1 MRKLE
6 FLNLEHLMSLSAM
19 TLVHKTWQMGGCPCG
34 LNMSGCDM
42 LLLYCIN
49 TTDVHETHLE

>member
-1 MRKLE
+1 
-6 FLNLEHLMSLSAM
+6 M

-42 LLLYCIN
+42 VLLYCIN